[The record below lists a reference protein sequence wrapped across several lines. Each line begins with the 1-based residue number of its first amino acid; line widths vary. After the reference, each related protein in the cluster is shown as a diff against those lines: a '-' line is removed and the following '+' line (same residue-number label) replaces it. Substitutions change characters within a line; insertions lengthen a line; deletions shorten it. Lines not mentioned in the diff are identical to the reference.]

1 MQAKLVAIACPI
13 SWMIFTRFG
22 SHFSQF
28 KVVLTF
34 CIPSNLCSC
43 IIEIIQK
50 LVLLLLTAFL
60 VGFKQ

>member
-1 MQAKLVAIACPI
+1 MQAKLVAIACPNLLDDFYQI
-13 SWMIFTRFG
+13 G

-28 KVVLTF
+28 EVVLTF
-34 CIPSNLCSC
+34 CIPSNLYSY
-43 IIEIIQK
+43 IIKIIQK